1 LGLDLLNHL
10 KSGVWV
16 SGEEIASKL
25 GVSRA
30 AIWKQIQIL
39 RTKGYKIESSTN
51 KGYLLTK
58 GQDILDPE
66 QIQIGLNTKFVGKD
80 LRYFREVK
88 STNETAREIATNC
101 ENGTVVLA
109 EVQTEGKGRLS
120 RSWHSPPG
128 GIWMSIVQKP
138 KIPLASAYWIN
149 MAASVAVARSLFRLY
164 GLKAGIKWPNDLLVG
179 ERKTCGIL
187 MEISA
192 ETDRLEH
199 AIVGI
204 GLNANLDV
212 DDLPTDWNATS
223 LSQILGHIVTRNDL
237 IRTLLQEIDLA
248 YTQIGSSKILSEWR
262 ERSITLGRQVRI
274 TSTEGII
281 EGEAVSLS
289 DDGALFVK
297 LPNEIRRIVAG
308 DCIHLRAIAG
318 P

>member
-10 KSGVWV
+10 KGGVWV
-16 SGEEIASKL
+16 SGEEIASYL

-51 KGYLLTK
+51 KGYLLAE
-58 GQDILDPE
+58 GQDLLDPKL
-66 QIQIGLNTKFVGKD
+66 IQRGLNTKFVGTD
-80 LRYFREVK
+80 LRYFRDVK
-88 STNETAREIATNC
+88 STNETARMIASNC
-101 ENGTVVLA
+101 KDGTVVLA

-138 KIPLASAYWIN
+138 MIPLASAYWIN

-164 GLKAGIKWPNDLLVG
+164 GLKAGIKWPNDLLIG
-179 ERKTCGIL
+179 EQKICGIL
-187 MEISA
+187 MEVSA

-199 AIVGI
+199 AVVGI

-212 DDLPTDWNATS
+212 DDFPKDWNATS
-223 LSQILGHIVTRNDL
+223 LCEILGYMVSRNDL
-237 IRTLLQEIDLA
+237 IRTLLQEIDLTYA
-248 YTQIGSSKILSEWR
+248 QIGSSKILSEWR
-262 ERSITLGRQVRI
+262 NRSTTLGRQVRI
-274 TSTEGII
+274 TSAEENI
-281 EGEAVSLS
+281 EGEAVFLS

-297 LPNEIRRIVAG
+297 LPSEIRRIVAG
-308 DCIHLRAIAG
+308 DCIHLRAM
-318 P
+318 